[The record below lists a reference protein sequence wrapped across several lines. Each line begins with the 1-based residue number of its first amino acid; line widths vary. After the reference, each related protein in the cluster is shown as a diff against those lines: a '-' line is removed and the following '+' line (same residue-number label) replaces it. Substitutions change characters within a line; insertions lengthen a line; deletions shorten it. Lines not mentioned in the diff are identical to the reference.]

1 MFFCITS
8 IVNLY
13 IRVMKGERLYKS
25 RNFRIFYIIALI
37 GLGVYRFKGCEN
49 LEKSKTGEE
58 IRREIKVR
66 DSLQRA
72 KDSINNTE
80 SFRNMKMME
89 EPQRRPIGF

>member
-1 MFFCITS
+1 
-8 IVNLY
+8 
-13 IRVMKGERLYKS
+13 MKGERLYKS

>member
-1 MFFCITS
+1 
-8 IVNLY
+8 
-13 IRVMKGERLYKS
+13 MKGERLYKS
-25 RNFRIFYIIALI
+25 RNFRIFYAIALI
-37 GLGVYRFKGCEN
+37 GLGVYRFKGCDVN

-80 SFRNMKMME
+80 SFRTMKKINK
-89 EPQRRPIGF
+89 PRRKPPGM